1 MTSPL
6 NHLEIGAS
14 SVTIPARAAMT
25 VIWNSEDGQEEVRG
39 FVVYGLVDPGRWL
52 GSPFPLDRWPT
63 GTAFVA

>member
-1 MTSPL
+1 M
-6 NHLEIGAS
+6 
-14 SVTIPARAAMT
+14 TIPARAAMT
-25 VIWNSEDGQEEVRG
+25 VIWNAEDGQEEVRG